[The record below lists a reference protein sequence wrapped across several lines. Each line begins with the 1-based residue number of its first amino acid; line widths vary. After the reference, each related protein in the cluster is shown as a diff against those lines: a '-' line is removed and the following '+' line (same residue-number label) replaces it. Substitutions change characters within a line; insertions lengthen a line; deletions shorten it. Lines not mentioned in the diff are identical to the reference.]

1 MTEGAGAFRGAGRFL
16 LPGDCLSTRPMTDQ
30 PAIPASTLILARDV
44 PRGPPELLMVE
55 RAATMAF
62 AAGAM
67 VFPGGRIDPED
78 HEFAETLG
86 VEHGAGIVA
95 AVRET
100 IEETAVPVALD
111 PLPNP
116 ALALEL
122 QRALLA
128 GTSLA
133 TLLDRHRLSLDASL
147 LTPWARW
154 LPNFN
159 TTRRFDTL
167 FFLAAAPPGE
177 WIPNVGEAE
186 NRVAEWISAAD
197 ALARHAW
204 GSASLIFPTRRNLER
219 LACHDRV
226 AVLHDHARGHA
237 VETICPWVEERD
249 GERWLTI
256 PGHLGY
262 PVTQEKLDGLWR
274 G

>member
-1 MTEGAGAFRGAGRFL
+1 
-16 LPGDCLSTRPMTDQ
+16 MTDQ
-30 PAIPASTLILARDV
+30 PAIPAATLIVARDV
-44 PRGPPELLMVE
+44 AGGPPELLMVE

-78 HEFAETLG
+78 REFGEALG

-100 IEETAVPVALD
+100 IEETAVTVALD
-111 PLPNP
+111 PLPEP

-122 QRALLA
+122 QRALLD
-128 GTSLA
+128 GISLA
-133 TLLDRHRLSLDASL
+133 TLLDVHGLTLDSSA
-147 LTPWARW
+147 LTLWARW
-154 LPNFN
+154 LPNFH
-159 TTRRFDTL
+159 TSRRFDTL
-167 FFLAAAPPGE
+167 FFLASAPPGE

-186 NRVAEWISAAD
+186 NRAAEWTSAAD
-197 ALARHAW
+197 VLARHVE

-219 LACHDRV
+219 LAGHDRV
-226 AVLHDHARGHA
+226 DVLHAHARAHP
-237 VETICPWVEERD
+237 VETVTPWVEERD

-256 PGHLGY
+256 PSHLGY